1 MSWYLF
7 FKAIL
12 WFELIVR
19 QEYYSVSRLL
29 EDTLWIT
36 IVSHVAYGAVTMWEH
51 FQSNNER
58 VESFNRTL
66 NEMLRRK
73 IQKDLTDLHLQLPA
87 CSMACW
93 GVVHEPA
100 GVSPNLLI
108 LSRKLEVP
116 LDVVTERSP
125 DTLPLKAEYALAVQ
139 KRMASAYDLARR
151 HLNKVSVRQK
161 RNNDKQLTGRP
172 SLLVILFGYITFRGR
187 RGETPNLTVFGK
199 DPMLSDVVGAP
210 YAEEPKDQA
219 QGCFS
224 NRVKP

>member
-1 MSWYLF
+1 M
-7 FKAIL
+7 
-12 WFELIVR
+12 
-19 QEYYSVSRLL
+19 
-29 EDTLWIT
+29 
-36 IVSHVAYGAVTMWEH
+36 
-51 FQSNNER
+51 
-58 VESFNRTL
+58 
-66 NEMLRRK
+66 
-73 IQKDLTDLHLQLPA
+73 
-87 CSMACW
+87 
-93 GVVHEPA
+93 
-100 GVSPNLLI
+100 
-108 LSRKLEVP
+108 EVP